1 MLQLLL
7 VLIPIAL
14 VDAAS
19 LTPLALVPLM
29 TLMAGPRPHRTV
41 AALFAG
47 LYISYFAMGLGF
59 VFGMGRAFD
68 RLNAWVAQRWHH
80 PEPVDFLFEL
90 VLGLALLIAGLRIA
104 EKRQAKQE
112 GRQLASGVSPA
123 AAFGFGF
130 MLNVVGFPGAVPFFA
145 AADQIFRA
153 DPPPLVTVALV
164 AVYVA
169 VFLLPLGL
177 IVLLRVLLGARGDA
191 VMAAIKAYFDTWGRR
206 VILVLMLVLGLLLTV
221 DAVLYFLRG
230 EPLAPIG
237 WPVAP
242 AEASVCFPR
251 SLC

>member
-1 MLQLLL
+1 
-7 VLIPIAL
+7 
-14 VDAAS
+14 
-19 LTPLALVPLM
+19 
-29 TLMAGPRPHRTV
+29 
-41 AALFAG
+41 
-47 LYISYFAMGLGF
+47 
-59 VFGMGRAFD
+59 
-68 RLNAWVAQRWHH
+68 
-80 PEPVDFLFEL
+80 
-90 VLGLALLIAGLRIA
+90 
-104 EKRQAKQE
+104 
-112 GRQLASGVSPA
+112 
-123 AAFGFGF
+123 
-130 MLNVVGFPGAVPFFA
+130 VPFFA

-169 VFLLPLGL
+169 VFLLPLAL

-191 VMAAIKAYFDTWGRR
+191 VMAAIKAFFDTWGRR

-230 EPLAPIG
+230 APLAPIG